1 MSVRPN
7 SGAANDFSGPVVYT
21 VTGRNGKTR
30 SYTVTVNH
38 TLSSSKD
45 IVRFNFPGI
54 ENTET
59 IIGAVPGTDGKY
71 PISVWAPEGTVLT
84 ALSPNIAHTGVDI
97 DFPAGVSRDFS
108 GPVDYTVMAEDG
120 SEKTYAVTVDI
131 RRNTTK
137 LITSL
142 MFNEIPLAGGGTRRV
157 VAGIDQTN
165 HTITATVPYAAD
177 ISGLKPIITYIGR
190 SIAGPGGGDK
200 TTNPFTDA
208 ARNFGAPQ
216 TYTVKDQGGGAQT
229 YTVTVIRQS
238 SISVHFE
245 GETDRAIIA
254 SNSFDQNTGV
264 ITVTVDTGQ
273 AAGPYEW
280 YVDGVMQA
288 LSPAETTFTLN
299 VGTGNFTP
307 GRHEILLSG
316 IKDGLHYTGRVYFTA
331 AGGTK

>member
-30 SYTVTVNH
+30 SYTVTVNN
-38 TLSSSKD
+38 TPSGSKD
-45 IVRFNFPGI
+45 IVRFDYPGI

-59 IIGAVPGTDGKY
+59 IIGAVPGNDGNY
-71 PISVWAPEGTVLT
+71 PISVWVPAGTDIAGYSPDIVYTGIDLDVEGT
-84 ALSPNIAHTGVDI
+84 N
-97 DFPAGVSRDFS
+97 
-108 GPVDYTVMAEDG
+108 YTVIAEDG
-120 SEKTYAVTVDI
+120 TTKTYTLKVEYRD
-131 RRNTTK
+131 NTTK

-142 MFNEIPLAGGGTRRV
+142 ILNEIPLAGGRTLRV
-157 VAGIDQTN
+157 VAGIDQDSR
-165 HTITATVPYAAD
+165 TITATVPYAAD
-177 ISGLKPIITYIGR
+177 ISSLKPVITYIGR

-208 ARNFGAPQ
+208 ARNFGSPQ
-216 TYTVKDQGGGAQT
+216 TYTVKDQSGGAQT
-229 YTVTVIRQS
+229 YTVRVQRQS

-273 AAGPYEW
+273 AAGPYGW

-288 LSPAETTFTLN
+288 LSSAETTFTLN

-316 IKDGLHYTGRVYFTA
+316 TKDGLHYTGRVYFTA
-331 AGGTK
+331 AGGIK